1 METSVT
7 AIATERPTRFDVL
20 NEHIMHAIQR
30 CAKPRVHQNGFIQ
43 VDVDKDTRLHFWGH
57 PDIPRQKVRTDIHD
71 HVYGFTS
78 SVLIGRLFNIVYH
91 NSEEKY
97 GDYEVYIPQFRE
109 GDDTM
114 LVPYGQRMHISA
126 PEIQIVRVA
135 YNEANRWNNINTYSM
150 RPKEF
155 HETFAP
161 EPTVTLMKK
170 TVRVQG
176 VARILVPVGK
186 EPDNDFNRY
195 TMLDDQTLW
204 NIIDDIVAVAR

>member
-1 METSVT
+1 
-7 AIATERPTRFDVL
+7 
-20 NEHIMHAIQR
+20 
-30 CAKPRVHQNGFIQ
+30 
-43 VDVDKDTRLHFWGH
+43 
-57 PDIPRQKVRTDIHD
+57 
-71 HVYGFTS
+71 
-78 SVLIGRLFNIVYH
+78 
-91 NSEEKY
+91 
-97 GDYEVYIPQFRE
+97 
-109 GDDTM
+109 M